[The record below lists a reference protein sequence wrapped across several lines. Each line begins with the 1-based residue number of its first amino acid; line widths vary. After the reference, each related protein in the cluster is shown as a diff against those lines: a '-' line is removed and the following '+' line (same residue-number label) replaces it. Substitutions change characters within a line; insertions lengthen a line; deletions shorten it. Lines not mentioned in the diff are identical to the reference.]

1 MGNLK
6 WKFYSNRKLNK
17 EELEYFINSLKNGYY
32 NWIKPNM
39 NIYCIIQIFENE
51 TEITND
57 YYIDGAKLE
66 EIAEQMENGIF
77 ENVLT
82 ETDLIKN

>member
-1 MGNLK
+1 MNNLK
-6 WKFYSNRKLNK
+6 WRFYSNRKLDTK
-17 EELEYFINSLKNGYY
+17 ELKYFIDMLKQGYY

-66 EIAEQMENGIF
+66 EIAEEMGNGIF

>member
-6 WKFYSNRKLNK
+6 WKFFSNRKLDK
-17 EELEYFINSLKNGYY
+17 EELEYFIISLENGYY

-39 NIYCIIQIFENE
+39 NIYCIIQIYQDNV
-51 TEITND
+51 EITND

-66 EIAEQMENGIF
+66 EIAKDIKNGIF
-77 ENVLT
+77 ENVLN
-82 ETDLIKN
+82 ENDLIEN